1 MTDTLLVIL
10 DDVVA
15 GMLTRLS
22 GGRLRFDYDASYQ
35 ERSGPTPLS
44 LSMPVQVRSHPDQQI
59 NPWLWGLLPDNEQV
73 LRRWG
78 REFHVSASSAFSLLA
93 TPIGEDC
100 AGAVRFTPPDERE
113 RVLGRTG
120 EVMWLTED
128 DVASRLRELRE
139 DSTAWLGRTFT
150 GQFSLAGA
158 QAKTAL
164 LFDGSRWGVPSG
176 PIPTTHILKPAI
188 AGLDDHDLNEHLCL
202 DAARRAGLIAARSTI
217 GRFADETAV
226 VITRYDRIRDA
237 EKRIARVHQEDL
249 CQALGVPPGG
259 KYQNEGGPTPARIAR
274 LFRDAMTPQAGEEAV
289 RRFADAL
296 IWNWLIAGTDAH
308 AKNYSVLLA
317 GNQVRLAPLYDIAS
331 ALPYGTHERKLR
343 LAMKIGS
350 SYDVFLQRS
359 RWPDAAR
366 DLGLDADALVE
377 RARELARI
385 TPDAF
390 ADAASAAEVEALQR
404 DLPGQLLQL
413 VADRARRCLELLDD
427 RHQ

>member
-44 LSMPVQVRSHPDQQI
+44 LSMPVQVRSHLDQQI

-100 AGAVRFTPPDERE
+100 AGAVRFAPPDKLE
-113 RVLGRTG
+113 RVLGHTG
-120 EVMWLTED
+120 EVTWLTED

-202 DAARRAGLIAARSTI
+202 DAARRAGLIAARSAI
-217 GRFADETAV
+217 AQFADETAV
-226 VITRYDRIRDA
+226 VITRYDRVEASD
-237 EKRIARVHQEDL
+237 KGLSRVHQEDL
-249 CQALGVPPGG
+249 CQALGVPPSA

-274 LFRDAMTPQAGEEAV
+274 LFRDAMAPQAGEDAV

-296 IWNWLIAGTDAH
+296 IWNWLIGGTDAH

-343 LAMKIGS
+343 LAMKIGT
-350 SYDVFLQRS
+350 SYDVYLQRN

-366 DLGLDADALVE
+366 DLGLDAEALVE
-377 RARELARI
+377 GARELASI
-385 TPDAF
+385 APDAF
-390 ADAASAAEVEALQR
+390 ADAVSAPDVVALR
-404 DLPGQLLQL
+404 RELPGRLLDL
-413 VADRARRCLELLDD
+413 VAGRARRCLELLSD
-427 RHQ
+427 HG